1 MHSHTIRCPYCHTAL
16 TFGVSNCINCSA
28 RLEYGIPALAY
39 GGVLMVSVSVG
50 TIIDRLMPSSLDWIG
65 VPIALL
71 SGIGATL
78 LVRTLYRDYVEFR
91 RPHFHP

>member
-1 MHSHTIRCPYCHTAL
+1 
-16 TFGVSNCINCSA
+16 
-28 RLEYGIPALAY
+28 
-39 GGVLMVSVSVG
+39 MVSVSVG